1 MIALALDPVVQV
13 SLVTAGSTVGV
24 ALLGIA
30 AEFMRRQAK
39 AISAVAEHAQ
49 EARDQVAN
57 THDTN
62 LRDDL
67 DSVMH
72 RIDRVLAGQ
81 ALHGEALSRQGEEIA
96 GLRQDVAHERR
107 ERLAV
112 AERLDDHMAATT
124 A

>member
-1 MIALALDPVVQV
+1 MTSLALEPSVQV
-13 SLVTAGSTVGV
+13 ALVTAGSTVGV

-39 AISAVAEHAQ
+39 AINAVAEHAQ

-57 THDTN
+57 THTTN

-67 DSVMH
+67 DAVAYA
-72 RIDRVLAGQ
+72 IDRVLALQ
-81 ALHGEALSRQGEEIA
+81 ARHSDDIAALRTDIS
-96 GLRQDVAHERR
+96 HERR

-112 AERLDDHMAATT
+112 AERLDDHVATT
-124 A
+124 AV